1 MIDVQKVK
9 QFNDELK
16 AYRDKAAKNQA
27 EIEFNNR
34 EIKRICDELT
44 AELGIQVTP
53 ENIAEI
59 AKERKEKL
67 ENTLREGEAIL
78 ARIKQEEAVERASE
92 NETVAVQQ
100 SMGDQQ
106 VMGVQ
111 PNVVQ
116 TGAVNTQQMYQ
127 QYQQIPS
134 YTPQAEQADY
144 QVDQFT
150 QAQPAYEPEFQSRQ
164 VAVNTQAQQVQ
175 QPGYQDMPQMAPLGG
190 LPNMSVFPT
199 FQVGKK
205 PEQTAQ
211 PKPTQE
217 IGMPNLFGSG
227 SGTLQI

>member
-92 NETVAVQQ
+92 NETADVQQ
-100 SMGDQQ
+100 NMGNQQ

-116 TGAVNTQQMYQ
+116 TGAVDTQQM
-127 QYQQIPS
+127 YQQIPS

-150 QAQPAYEPEFQSRQ
+150 QTQPAYETDFQSRQ
-164 VAVNTQAQQVQ
+164 VAVNTPAQQVQ
-175 QPGYQDMPQMAPLGG
+175 QPGYQGMPQMAPLGG
-190 LPNMSVFPT
+190 LPNMSAFPT

-211 PKPTQE
+211 PKPAQE

>member
-53 ENIAEI
+53 ENIAGI

-100 SMGDQQ
+100 SMGNQQ

-127 QYQQIPS
+127 QYQQ
-134 YTPQAEQADY
+134 
-144 QVDQFT
+144 
-150 QAQPAYEPEFQSRQ
+150 
-164 VAVNTQAQQVQ
+164 
-175 QPGYQDMPQMAPLGG
+175 
-190 LPNMSVFPT
+190 NMM
-199 FQVGKK
+199 Q
-205 PEQTAQ
+205 
-211 PKPTQE
+211 
-217 IGMPNLFGSG
+217 
-227 SGTLQI
+227 